1 MYHLSSFMKF
11 FEVFREAFLQHLR
24 DASTDVDAIV
34 ICLTK
39 KLQKL
44 TIEIRNLKP
53 VRVIARIPQVK
64 HSKY

>member
-11 FEVFREAFLQHLR
+11 FEVFRESFLHLC
-24 DASTDVDAIV
+24 DASTDADAIV

-39 KLQKL
+39 KVQKL

-53 VRVIARIPQVK
+53 VRVIAKIPQVR
-64 HSKY
+64 HSRY